1 MSKII
6 LVISAALLT
15 AIFAAKLLYM
25 GTSNSGSEP
34 VHQAWAQDTMEFV
47 AWNNEEW
54 TAWIRDGTFEQLP
67 QDEGKW
73 HRHSNASLAFTD
85 WDGERW
91 QAKIEGDE
99 FLLAH
104 HGNWEGPVERS
115 DAIQYRDW
123 AGRNQLRTVDQL
135 RR

>member
-15 AIFAAKLLYM
+15 AIIAARLLYVV
-25 GTSNSGSEP
+25 TSDTGSEP

-115 DAIQYRDW
+115 DAIEYRDW
-123 AGRNQLRTVDQL
+123 AGRNQLRTVYQL